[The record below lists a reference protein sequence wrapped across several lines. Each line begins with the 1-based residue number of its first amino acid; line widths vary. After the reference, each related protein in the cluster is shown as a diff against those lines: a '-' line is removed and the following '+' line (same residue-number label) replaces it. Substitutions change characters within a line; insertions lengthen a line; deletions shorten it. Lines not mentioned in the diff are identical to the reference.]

1 MIKLGILLG
10 SSEMFS
16 FIEQP
21 EQLKSS
27 KPKIFLIKLK
37 VNKNRQRAQ
46 MT

>member
-27 KPKIFLIKLK
+27 KPKFLKIKKIKIGKVLK
-37 VNKNRQRAQ
+37 
-46 MT
+46 